1 MLVCAFA
8 DAESRSWLNG
18 LRHAQYAHGGMHPRK
33 PASPAA
39 RQATISSAA
48 YLRFATPYMY
58 VCATAGKPRSR
69 NQAFVQ
75 TTPVFQHGKLQRRA
89 RALVARV
96 LVIDVCARA
105 RSSRASR
112 VRAPR
117 CARLENGIHTH
128 KKPSSVNVQNKRGKD
143 QNSTQD
149 RTHKN
154 QYTNKR
160 KNPAAPPIKAFFPKH
175 RGHVRDVGPL
185 APRVCK
191 DTDVKRGEAN
201 I

>member
-128 KKPSSVNVQNKRGKD
+128 KKPSSVNVQKKQKPKSQPRTGHTQKSVHQQKKKPRGSAC
-143 QNSTQD
+143 QSFPNT
-149 RTHKN
+149 
-154 QYTNKR
+154 
-160 KNPAAPPIKAFFPKH
+160 AAMSVL
-175 RGHVRDVGPL
+175 RL